1 VSERDQDIFDEAA
14 EIEDGP
20 LRRAFLDR
28 ACAGDAELRRRVE
41 VLLEAHSAASGSDGF
56 LGGKDGSTVRL
67 PADREEPILVGR
79 YRLLQKLGEGGCGLV
94 FMAEQAEPVRRR
106 VALKIIKP
114 GMDTRQVLAR
124 FEAERQAL
132 AMMDHPNI
140 ARVLD
145 AGATDAGRPY
155 FVMELVRGIPIT
167 DYCERNRLNVT
178 QRLRL
183 FITVCQAV
191 QHAHLKGIIHRDIK
205 PTNIL
210 VTSDDGRPMAKVI
223 DFGVAKAT
231 TDIQL
236 TDKTLFTRFEMF
248 VGTPAYM
255 SPEQADFNAQGVDTR
270 TDVYSLG
277 VLLYE
282 LLTGKPPFD
291 SRTLTGAGVD
301 EMRRII
307 REVDPPRPGVRI
319 RTTEERVAGGAEA
332 GSRTDFVRG
341 TFSADLDW
349 IAMKA
354 LEKDRTRRYETASAL
369 ALDVQRFLD
378 NEPIMARP
386 PGLGYVVGKWA
397 RRHRAAFGAAAA
409 IAIMLVLGSVISGWL
424 AWRAIR
430 AEHHQRELRIQ
441 ADALK
446 NEAMARAYA
455 ADMKAASMAFDEGNR
470 GQAKSLLDR
479 HRPEP
484 GEPDPRGIEWHLLNS
499 RTTGDEVAS
508 FDQTGINVG
517 LAMGPGGKWIAAV
530 SKYGSVRVWDVQ
542 TGKLLQEFPSQTR
555 GETRRNLAVSPD
567 GKYLAH
573 LGDDRIWLRR
583 TDDWNVV
590 CEYPAKAALV
600 AFTPEGQ
607 LTWAEGGRLHFM
619 DPTTTNIVASLDRFP
634 TDPGSMI
641 SFSDEGKYF
650 LLRDAEHAGV
660 LVERATGR
668 ILQRIQQAR
677 YACAV
682 LSPDGHRIA
691 TGGGDGRL
699 ALWDAK
705 TGSLLAETQAHPSW
719 LMDLSFSRD
728 STRIA
733 TGGGDQ
739 LIRIWDA
746 TGEKPLQR
754 ELGHRIGH
762 WNEVW
767 TVAYTDDGRIVSGGK
782 DSKVKIWDATTPPA
796 RVREIPNPKAGL
808 QNGYSVAGD
817 WLCAR
822 LPDRMLF
829 HRVPDGSFLGEWVL
843 PKDCRTNFAE
853 WRRGDEV
860 WFTMTNGGV
869 AVHRLPDGARRKV
882 IQIPDL
888 VAQAMGGVTRDDRI
902 MAVQIAGTQDVALVD
917 LEKGRTLRQLPDFA
931 MTGGAPLR
939 NRVAF
944 SPDSRKVAFTV
955 SGLRVRICDLADGRM
970 LQELEGF
977 SWHLYCLLWSEDGKT
992 LFTSSWDG
1000 SVMVWDVEARKRRL
1014 PILRGHFSGVPSLSL
1029 SPDGR
1034 TLVTHGADATVR
1046 FWNVATGTEVLA
1058 LKNADA
1064 YWGCPI
1070 SPDGRSLAWR
1080 RFSDKVLQIEN
1091 IR

>member
-1 VSERDQDIFDEAA
+1 VSGRDAEIFDEAV
-14 EIEDGP
+14 EIEDIP

-28 ACAGDAELRRRVE
+28 ACAGDAALRRRVE
-41 VLLEAHSAASGSDGF
+41 ALLEAHSAASGSEGF

-67 PADREEPILVGR
+67 PADREEPIRVGR

-94 FMAEQAEPVRRR
+94 FMAEQTEPVRRR

-167 DYCERNRLNVT
+167 EYCERNRLNVT

-205 PTNIL
+205 PSNIL
-210 VTSDDGRPMAKVI
+210 VTSDDGRPLAKVI

-291 SRTLTGAGVD
+291 NRTLTGAGVD

-319 RTTEERVAGGAEA
+319 RTTEERVAGGTAVGA
-332 GSRTDFVRG
+332 GTDFVRG

-369 ALDVQRFLD
+369 TQDIQRFLD

-397 RRHRAAFGAAAA
+397 RRHRAAVAL
-409 IAIMLVLGSVISGWL
+409 ILVLGSVLSGWL
-424 AWRAIR
+424 AWRAMR
-430 AEHHQRELRIQ
+430 AEHYQRELRVQ
-441 ADALK
+441 ADDAR
-446 NEAMARAYA
+446 NEAMVRAYA
-455 ADMKAASMAFDEGNR
+455 ADMKAAGIAIDEGNR
-470 GQAKSLLDR
+470 GQANALLDR
-479 HRPEP
+479 HHPQT
-484 GEPDPRGIEWHLLNS
+484 GGADVRGFEWHLLRS
-499 RTTGDEVAS
+499 RATGDAHVS
-508 FDQTGINVG
+508 FDHIG
-517 LAMGPGGKWIAAV
+517 LNSGVVMDPGGEWIAAV
-530 SKYGSVRVWDVQ
+530 SKFGPLRVWDVQ
-542 TGKLLQEFPSQTR
+542 SGKLLREFPSLNR
-555 GETRRNLAVSPD
+555 AEPRRSVALSRD
-567 GKYLAH
+567 GQFLAH
-573 LGDDRIWLRR
+573 LGDDRVWLRR
-583 TDDWNVV
+583 SRDWKVLWESPRKVNVI
-590 CEYPAKAALV
+590 
-600 AFTPEGQ
+600 AFTPDGLLALGSNSGVE
-607 LTWAEGGRLHFM
+607 FM
-619 DPTTTNIVASLDRFP
+619 DPGSTNIVTVFDRFP
-634 TDPGSMI
+634 TDFRSI
-641 SFSDEGKYF
+641 LSFSSDGQTF
-650 LLRDAEHAGV
+650 LIRVAGGATF
-660 LVERATGR
+660 LVERATGKE
-668 ILQRIQQAR
+668 LQRFQKEL
-677 YACAV
+677 YASSV
-682 LSPDGHRIA
+682 LSPDGRRIA
-691 TGGGDGRL
+691 TGGQGGGL
-699 ALWDAK
+699 TLWDSQ
-705 TGSLLAETQAHPSW
+705 TGEVIAETRAHSSW
-719 LMDLSFSRD
+719 LMDVAFSPD
-728 STRIA
+728 SARIV

-739 LIRIWDA
+739 VIRIWDA
-746 TGEKPLQR
+746 TGNKPLQQ
-754 ELGHRIGH
+754 ELGRRMGH

-767 TVAYTDDGRIVSGGK
+767 MVGFTDDGRIISGGK
-782 DSKVKIWDATTPPA
+782 DAKVKIWDATTPPA
-796 RVREIPNPKAGL
+796 RVREIPNPKAGF
-808 QNGYSVAGD
+808 QNGFSVAGD
-817 WLCAR
+817 WLCSR
-822 LPDRMLF
+822 MPDRLLF
-829 HRVPDGSFLGEWVL
+829 HRVSDGSLLGEWL
-843 PKDCRTNFAE
+843 FPNDCRADFQD
-853 WRRGDEV
+853 WRRGNEA
-860 WFTMTNGGV
+860 WFAMTNGGV
-869 AVHRLPDGARRKV
+869 AVHRLPDGARQKA
-882 IQIPDL
+882 IEIPGLL
-888 VAQAMGGVTRDDRI
+888 VQAVADVTRDDRI
-902 MAVQIAGTQDVALVD
+902 MAVQVARTADVALVD
-917 LEKGRTLRQLPDFA
+917 LEKGRVLRTLPDFLL
-931 MTGGAPLR
+931 MRGAPLQ

-944 SPDSRKVAFTV
+944 SPDGRKVAFTV
-955 SGLRVRICDLADGRM
+955 NGFRVQICDLVDGRV

-977 SWHLYCLLWSEDGKT
+977 AWHLYCLLWSEDGRT

-1000 SVMVWDVEARKRRL
+1000 SVMVWDAETGKRRL
-1014 PILRGHFSGVPSLSL
+1014 PVLRGHFSGVPSLSL

-1034 TLVTHGADATVR
+1034 TLVTHGADSSVR
-1046 FWNVATGTEVLA
+1046 FWNVATGTEVLS

-1064 YWGCPI
+1064 YWSCPI
-1070 SPDGRSLAWR
+1070 SPDGRTLAWR
-1080 RFSDKVLQIEN
+1080 RFSDKALQIEN